1 VDFITKLP
9 LVVEKNAILI
19 VCDRLSKIMHFV
31 TTIEGK
37 SAERLVRLFRNN
49 VWKLHRLPERVV
61 SDRGLQF
68 VVKLTKKLNKILEVE
83 IKLLTSFHS
92 QTHG

>member
-1 VDFITKLP
+1 MDFITKLP

-68 VVKLTKKLNKILEVE
+68 VVKLTKKLNKMLEVE

>member
-68 VVKLTKKLNKILEVE
+68 VVKLTKKLNKMLEVE